1 MKSCRIADI
10 VEEEVKELKTSSSQ
24 TSRALPSSYF
34 KGAADFYEQVE
45 DSKDSVWLV
54 HVIPYNKQYHQLLNE
69 GSWRSICNYVT
80 PFAIRTGVFD
90 CALDMR

>member
-1 MKSCRIADI
+1 MN
-10 VEEEVKELKTSSSQ
+10 ELKSSNIQ
-24 TSRALPSSYF
+24 TSHICSSSYF

-54 HVIPYNKQYHQLLNE
+54 HVIPYKKHNHQLLNE
-69 GSWRSICNYVT
+69 ASWRSICNYVT

-90 CALDMR
+90 CALDVK